1 MKKIVFITSQNLSEW
16 NYKRFGL
23 EILSNYF
30 DVEYWNVEKLHSK
43 QSLAEKNDFSFK
55 DIKIINFQNYYQ
67 LMKESF
73 RQNKDHF
80 LIDLSSNEDFLYII
94 AKNLMISKGS
104 KELSI
109 STGAY
114 VETQSKYKNKF
125 SIFFK
130 KLKYK
135 NYFKFLL
142 RSRLNKLKSYLIIR
156 KYYHYFINGNLNE
169 TKKNKENITL
179 IHAVDYNLYLNLKNK
194 SVVKDKYIAYLDQKL
209 IEHPE
214 FEFLNTP
221 NFYDKKF
228 YHYLELFFKKIE
240 KFYNRKVIFCA
251 HPRAKKKDEYLKNFN
266 NVVFNESAY
275 YSMNSDF
282 VIAHDSVS
290 LNFPILF
297 KKPILLVNVPGM
309 ELSDKLNNLKVTS
322 EILDCGLTDIDNFNF
337 DENITKNEINDK
349 KYNDYIKK
357 YIKYGGEEINS
368 WEIISKKLLE
378 I

>member
-1 MKKIVFITSQNLSEW
+1 MKKIIFITSQGLSEW

-23 EILSNYF
+23 EILSKSF

-43 QSLAEKNDFSFK
+43 KSLAEENDIFFEN
-55 DIKIINFQNYYQ
+55 IKIIKFHNYYQ

-80 LIDLSSNEDFLYII
+80 LIDQSSNEDFLYIM

-114 VETQSKYKNKF
+114 VETKSKYKNKF
-125 SIFFK
+125 STFLK

-135 NYFKFLL
+135 NYFKYLL
-142 RSRLNKLKSYLIIR
+142 RSRLNKLTSYLIIR

-169 TKKNKENITL
+169 IKRNKENITL
-179 IHAVDYNLYLNLKNK
+179 IHAIDYNLYLNLKNK
-194 SVVKDKYIAYLDQKL
+194 SFVKDKYIAYLDQKL
-209 IEHPE
+209 VGHPE
-214 FEFLNTP
+214 FDFLSTP

-228 YHYLELFFKKIE
+228 YHYLKLFIKKIE

-251 HPRAKKKDEYLKNFN
+251 HPRAKKEDEYLKNFN
-266 NVVFNESAY
+266 NVVFHSSAY

-322 EILDCGLTDIDNFNF
+322 EILDCGLIDLVNSNF
-337 DENITKNEINDK
+337 DENIIKNEINEK

-357 YIKYGGEEINS
+357 YIKQGGEDINS